1 MALFSQYAVAAA
13 EEALKDSGWKPGSDE
28 EQERTV
34 GSLSQR
40 QILVKRYENQV
51 TNVWGDRAYA

>member
-13 EEALKDSGWKPGSDE
+13 EEALKDSGWRPGSDE

-34 GSLSQR
+34 GSLSQHTACEA
-40 QILVKRYENQV
+40 I
-51 TNVWGDRAYA
+51 